1 MSDQPT
7 LDAFRL
13 ALVGVPNCGKTA
25 LFNRLTGSRQ
35 KVANYPGVT
44 VERKEGAFLSA
55 NRESHYQLIDLP
67 GTYSLMPATLDEAIT
82 RDALTGKLRGEPAPD
97 LIVCVVDA
105 TNLRLS
111 LRLALE
117 LRHIGRPMIVAL
129 NMSDLARQRGFRLDR
144 DHLESELGVP
154 VVETVAVHPQGAR
167 GLIAAIDAVCASLDA
182 EHAAARREAEA
193 DLVVALQVAPAA
205 PVVAP
210 VVMPAP
216 TTSDIEATQRETRR
230 ILRAADY
237 VEPVRVRALARLDA
251 VVMNPIAGPI
261 LLLVLLFAVFQAVFS
276 WATAPMAWITAG
288 MNALGGA
295 VQQLMPAGVL
305 QSLLV
310 DGVIKGAGSVLV
322 FLPQILI
329 LFFFILLLEDS
340 GYLPRAAFLLDRL
353 MGGIGLSGRSFIP
366 LLSSYACAIPGIM
379 ATRTIPNVR
388 DRMATI
394 LLAPLMTCSAR
405 LPVYALIIGAFI
417 DERSIGWFS
426 LRGLVLF
433 GLYLAG
439 VLGAVLVAF
448 VMKRFTLRSAYHPL
462 MLELPEYHW
471 PNLRNLAAGLYE
483 RTKIFLT
490 RVGGII
496 LSLMIVLWFLASFP
510 GPPAGATGPA
520 IQYSFAG
527 MMGRGLMTIF
537 APLGFNWQI
546 CVALVPGLAAREVA
560 VGALGT
566 VYALSG
572 NTEHVDAALR
582 PMLASSWSL
591 ATALSLLAWYVYA
604 PQCLSTLA
612 TVRRETNS
620 WRYPLIM
627 AGYLFAMAWVASFAT
642 YRIATALGAGA

>member
-1 MSDQPT
+1 MTRLAPAVA
-7 LDAFRL
+7 AFRI

-44 VERKEGAFLSA
+44 VERKEGSFSGASGA
-55 NRESHYQLIDLP
+55 HRYQLIDLP
-67 GTYSLMPATLDEAIT
+67 GTYSLVPATLDEAIT
-82 RDALTGKLRGEPAPD
+82 RDAITGKLRGEPAPD

-105 TNLRLS
+105 TNLRLA
-111 LRLALE
+111 LRLVLE
-117 LRHIGRPMIVAL
+117 LKRVGRPTIVAL
-129 NMSDLARQRGFRLDR
+129 NMSDLARSRGYELNRVR
-144 DHLESELGVP
+144 LESELGVP
-154 VVETVAVHPQGAR
+154 VVETVAVHSTGAR
-167 GLIAAIDAVCASLDA
+167 DLIAAIDALCASLEVEQEA
-182 EHAAARREAEA
+182 TRRAYEEE
-193 DLVVALQVAPAA
+193 PATSPA
-205 PVVAP
+205 VVAP
-210 VVMPAP
+210 VVVPAQ
-216 TTSDIEATQRETRR
+216 TSAEIEAMQREARR
-230 ILRAADY
+230 ILRAAEY
-237 VEPVRVRALARLDA
+237 VEPLRTRALARLDA
-251 VVMNPIAGPI
+251 VVMNPIAGPV
-261 LLLVLLFAVFQAVFS
+261 LLAVLLFAVFQAVFS
-276 WATAPMAWITAG
+276 WAAVPMAWINTG
-288 MNALGGA
+288 VSALGAA
-295 VQQLMPAGVL
+295 VTQAMPAGAL

-353 MGGIGLSGRSFIP
+353 MGSIGLSGRSFIP

-388 DRMATI
+388 DRIATI

-405 LPVYALIIGAFI
+405 LPVYALIISAFI
-417 DERSIGWFS
+417 KERSVGGFS

-448 VMKRFTLRSAYHPL
+448 VMKRVTLRAGYHPL
-462 MLELPEYHW
+462 LLELPEYHW
-471 PNLRNLAAGLYE
+471 PNLRTLATGLYE
-483 RTKIFLT
+483 RTMIFIT
-490 RVGGII
+490 RVGTII
-496 LSLMIVLWFLASFP
+496 LSLMIVLWFLATFP

-527 MMGRGLMTIF
+527 MLGRGLHTVF

-566 VYALSG
+566 VYALSASQS
-572 NTEHVDAALR
+572 HVDAALR
-582 PMLASSWSL
+582 PMLASSWSF
-591 ATALSLLAWYVYA
+591 ATALSLLAWYVFA

-627 AGYLFAMAWVASFAT
+627 AGYLFAMAYVASFAT
-642 YRIATALGAGA
+642 FRIATAFAAGA